1 VDDSRANKAKKCDDG
16 FQYLFEWRRG
26 ATTSEN
32 KNVVTFD
39 RNACQNSGSPCPGID
54 IDAVPENLGMLHGR
68 VAVDNNFAVILRRVE
83 EFVTNPEQIFGPLL
97 LDRDAWL
104 YSCMNEHKIAA
115 DEAVAK
121 TLKEQFM
128 RAGKHAEEG
137 LLQIER

>member
-1 VDDSRANKAKKCDDG
+1 MIVEQTRRKNVTTGSNISSK
-16 FQYLFEWRRG
+16 WRRG

-54 IDAVPENLGMLHGR
+54 IDAVPENFGMLHGR
-68 VAVDNNFAVILRRVE
+68 VAMDDNFAVILRRVE
-83 EFVTNPEQIFGPLL
+83 EFVANPKQIFGPLL

-104 YSCMNEHKIAA
+104 YARMDEQEIAA
-115 DEAVAK
+115 DETVAK
-121 TLKEQFM
+121 ALKEQFM
-128 RAGKHAEEG
+128 RAGKHAKEG